1 MLSFGLSE
9 EATLALSN
17 AWDVYFSLKGGN
29 ETKAQDAAFMD
40 KIKKDYEKIVSEALD
55 SQPTQY

>member
-1 MLSFGLSE
+1 
-9 EATLALSN
+9 
-17 AWDVYFSLKGGN
+17 VIIKQKGGN